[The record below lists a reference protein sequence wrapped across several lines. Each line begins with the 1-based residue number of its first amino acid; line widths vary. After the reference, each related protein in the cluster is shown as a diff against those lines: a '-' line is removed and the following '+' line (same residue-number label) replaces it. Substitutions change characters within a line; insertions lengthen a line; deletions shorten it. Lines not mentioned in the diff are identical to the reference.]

1 MFNKGWTRVICVLLV
16 LGLAPLALTGC
27 FGSFAAWHK
36 VKDFNEEASENKWM
50 QELLFLVLF
59 FIPVYGIA
67 MLLDV
72 LIINSIEFWTGENP
86 MMDEGTSRTVI
97 GEDGSVATITPV
109 GEDRLE
115 VTIVARDGT
124 QSSFTLERGE
134 NSVTALDE
142 SGNVVVRA
150 DMAGG
155 SPRVVHG
162 SR

>member
-1 MFNKGWTRVICVLLV
+1 MFNKGWTRVICVLVV

-36 VKDFNEEASENKWM
+36 VKDFNEDASENKWM

-109 GEDRLE
+109 GENRLE
-115 VTIVARDGT
+115 VTIVQLDGT
-124 QSSFTLERGE
+124 QSTFQLERGDQ
-134 NSVTALDE
+134 SVTAYDE
-142 SGNVVVRA
+142 AGKVVVTA
-150 DMAGG
+150 DMQGG
-155 SPRVVHG
+155 EPRIVHG